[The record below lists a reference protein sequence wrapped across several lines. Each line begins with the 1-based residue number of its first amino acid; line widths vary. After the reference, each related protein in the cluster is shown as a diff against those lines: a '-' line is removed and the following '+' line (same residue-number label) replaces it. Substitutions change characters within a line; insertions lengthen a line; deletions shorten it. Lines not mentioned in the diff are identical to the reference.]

1 MIKILNY
8 EFKDSDVVIKLL
20 SNFITNNPKLEKKCN
35 QIVEKEN
42 NKNKFKTGHDCIK
55 FRYKTFKDLI
65 QEFFKNKELISAN
78 NKDLNATSEERN
90 LYISLCDWYI
100 DYDFQNL

>member
-8 EFKDSDVVIKLL
+8 EFKDSDAVINLFD
-20 SNFITNNPKLEKKCN
+20 SFIINNPKLEKKCD

-55 FRYKTFKDLI
+55 FTYKTFKDLI

-78 NKDLNATSEERN
+78 NKDLMATSEERN